1 MNISERCVSRGKKLD
16 LSIGAKFEE
25 DDFSSKTA
33 VASYEDEW
41 NVVGGKKVLTKK
53 ELLLPEKHFLLF
65 KFEKRR
71 GKPVT
76 LIGPFHIKNDEAA
89 ALLKKI
95 KKSLGSGG
103 SYKDA
108 FMEFQGDCKERL
120 RELFSNEGFR
130 FKK

>member
-1 MNISERCVSRGKKLD
+1 MAKGKILD
-16 LSIGAKFEE
+16 LDIGVSGF
-25 DDFSSKTA
+25 
-33 VASYEDEW
+33 EDEW
-41 NVVGGKKVLTKK
+41 NVVEGKKALSKKEVLT
-53 ELLLPEKHFLLF
+53 PEKHFLVF

-76 LIGPFHIKNDEAA
+76 LIGPFHLRKEDTASV
-89 ALLKKI
+89 LKKI

-103 SYKDA
+103 SFKEE

-120 RELFSNEGFR
+120 RELFTKEGFR

>member
-1 MNISERCVSRGKKLD
+1 MAKGKKLD
-16 LSIGAKFEE
+16 LNIGAKFTEE
-25 DDFSSKTA
+25 TFSSKTTL
-33 VASYEDEW
+33 ASYEDEW
-41 NVVGGKKVLTKK
+41 NVVGGKKVLSKK
-53 ELLLPEKHFLLF
+53 EILVPQKHFLVF

-76 LIGPFHIKNDEAA
+76 LIGPFYLKKDETAIV
-89 ALLKKI
+89 LKKI

-103 SYKDA
+103 NFKDE

-120 RELFSNEGFR
+120 RELFIKEGFR

>member
-1 MNISERCVSRGKKLD
+1 MAKGKKLD
-16 LSIGAKFEE
+16 LNIGASFAKETTNGFKDKWSLVE
-25 DDFSSKTA
+25 D
-33 VASYEDEW
+33 
-41 NVVGGKKVLTKK
+41 KKVLSKK
-53 ELLLPEKHFLLF
+53 ELLAPEKHSLVF

-76 LIGPFHIKNDEAA
+76 LIGPFHLKKDEANS
-89 ALLKKI
+89 LLKKI

-103 SYKDA
+103 TYKDD

-120 RELFSNEGFR
+120 RELFTKAGFR

>member
-1 MNISERCVSRGKKLD
+1 MSRGKKLE
-16 LSIGAKFEE
+16 LGIGA
-25 DDFSSKTA
+25 DFAKVTSGG
-33 VASYEDEW
+33 YEDEW
-41 NVVGGKKVLTKK
+41 KMVGEKKVLTKK
-53 ELLLPEKHFLLF
+53 ELISPEKHFLVF
-65 KFEKRR
+65 KFEKRK

-76 LIGPFHIKNDEAA
+76 LIGPFHIKNDDAN

-103 SYKDA
+103 SYKEE

-120 RELFSNEGFR
+120 RELFTAEGFR

>member
-1 MNISERCVSRGKKLD
+1 MAKGKKLD
-16 LSIGAKFEE
+16 LTIGAKFTEE
-25 DDFSSKTA
+25 TFTSKTTI
-33 VASYEDEW
+33 ASYEDEW
-41 NVVGGKKVLTKK
+41 NVVDGKKVLTKK
-53 ELLLPEKHFLLF
+53 EIVVPAKHFLFF

-76 LIGPFHIKNDEAA
+76 LIGPFHIKKDEANI
-89 ALLKKI
+89 LLKKI

-103 SYKDA
+103 SYKEE

-120 RELFSNEGFR
+120 RELFCAEGYR

>member
-1 MNISERCVSRGKKLD
+1 MSRGKKLD
-16 LSIGAKFEE
+16 LNIGSSLAKESTNGFE
-25 DDFSSKTA
+25 DDWK
-33 VASYEDEW
+33 
-41 NVVGGKKVLTKK
+41 VVEGKKVLSKR
-53 ELLLPEKHFLLF
+53 ELLEPAKHLLVF

-76 LIGPFHIKNDEAA
+76 LIGPICLKKDDTA

-103 SYKDA
+103 SYKED

-120 RELFSNEGFR
+120 RELFTKEGFR
-130 FKK
+130 FKR

>member
-1 MNISERCVSRGKKLD
+1 MAKGKKLD
-16 LSIGAKFEE
+16 LMIGAKFKEE
-25 DDFSSKTA
+25 TFASKTA
-33 VASYEDEW
+33 IASYEDEW
-41 NVVGGKKVLTKK
+41 NIVDGKKVLTKK
-53 ELLLPEKHFLLF
+53 EIVVPEKHFLFF

-76 LIGPFHIKNDEAA
+76 LIGPFHIKKDEANT
-89 ALLKKI
+89 LLKKI

-103 SYKDA
+103 SYKEE

-120 RELFSNEGFR
+120 RELFAAEGYR

>member
-1 MNISERCVSRGKKLD
+1 MAKGKKLD
-16 LSIGAKFEE
+16 LNIGAKFTEE
-25 DDFSSKTA
+25 TFTTKTA
-33 VASYEDEW
+33 ISSYEDEW
-41 NVVGGKKVLTKK
+41 NVVGAKKVLSKK
-53 ELLLPEKHFLLF
+53 EIIAPEKHFLVF

-76 LIGPFHIKNDEAA
+76 LIGPFHLKKDESAA
-89 ALLKKI
+89 VLKKI

-103 SYKDA
+103 SLKDE

-120 RELFSNEGFR
+120 RELFTIEGFR

>member
-1 MNISERCVSRGKKLD
+1 MAKGKKLD
-16 LSIGAKFEE
+16 LNIGAKFTEE
-25 DDFSSKTA
+25 TFSSKTTL
-33 VASYEDEW
+33 ASYEDEW
-41 NVVGGKKVLTKK
+41 NVVGGKKVLSKK
-53 ELLLPEKHFLLF
+53 EILVPQKHFLIF

-76 LIGPFHIKNDEAA
+76 LIGPFHLKKEETAIV
-89 ALLKKI
+89 LKKI

-103 SYKDA
+103 NFKDE

-120 RELFSNEGFR
+120 RELFIKEGFR

>member
-1 MNISERCVSRGKKLD
+1 MAKGKKLD
-16 LSIGAKFEE
+16 LMIGAKFKEE
-25 DDFSSKTA
+25 TFASKTA
-33 VASYEDEW
+33 IASYEDEW
-41 NVVGGKKVLTKK
+41 NRVDGKKILTKK
-53 ELLLPEKHFLLF
+53 EIVVPEKHFLFF

-76 LIGPFHIKNDEAA
+76 LIGPFHIKKDEANT
-89 ALLKKI
+89 LLKKI

-103 SYKDA
+103 SYKEE

-120 RELFSNEGFR
+120 RELFAAEGYR

>member
-1 MNISERCVSRGKKLD
+1 MSRGKKLD
-16 LSIGAKFEE
+16 LNIGSSLAKE
-25 DDFSSKTA
+25 DANGF
-33 VASYEDEW
+33 EDEW
-41 NVVGGKKVLTKK
+41 KVVDEKKVLSKR
-53 ELLLPEKHFLLF
+53 ELLEPAKHQLVF

-76 LIGPFHIKNDEAA
+76 LIGPISLKKEETA

-103 SYKDA
+103 SYKED

-120 RELFSNEGFR
+120 RLLFAQEGFR

>member
-1 MNISERCVSRGKKLD
+1 MAKGKKLD
-16 LSIGAKFEE
+16 LNIGAKFTEE
-25 DDFSSKTA
+25 SFSSKTV

-41 NVVGGKKVLTKK
+41 NVVGGKKVLSKK
-53 ELLLPEKHFLLF
+53 EIVAPEKHFLVF

-76 LIGPFHIKNDEAA
+76 LIGPFQLKKDETASV
-89 ALLKKI
+89 LKKI

-103 SYKDA
+103 NFKDE

-120 RELFSNEGFR
+120 RELFTKEGFR

>member
-1 MNISERCVSRGKKLD
+1 MSRGKRVD
-16 LSIGAKFEE
+16 LNIGASF
-25 DDFSSKTA
+25 
-33 VASYEDEW
+33 EDEW
-41 NVVGGKKVLTKK
+41 KEVSGKKILTKK
-53 ELLLPEKHFLLF
+53 ELVEPAKHFLFF
-65 KFEKRR
+65 KFEKRK

-76 LIGPFHIKNDEAA
+76 LIGPFQIKKDEAI

-103 SYKDA
+103 SYKDE

-120 RELFSNEGFR
+120 RELFSKEGFR

>member
-1 MNISERCVSRGKKLD
+1 VAKGKKLD
-16 LSIGAKFEE
+16 LNIGANF
-25 DDFSSKTA
+25 
-33 VASYEDEW
+33 EDEW
-41 NVVGGKKVLTKK
+41 NEVAGKKVLTKK
-53 ELLLPEKHFLLF
+53 ELVAPEKHFLHF
-65 KFEKRR
+65 KFEKRK

-76 LIGPFHIKNDEAA
+76 LIGPFQIKKDEAQ

-103 SYKDA
+103 KYSEE

-120 RELFSNEGFR
+120 RDLFTKEGFR

>member
-1 MNISERCVSRGKKLD
+1 MAKGKKLD
-16 LSIGAKFEE
+16 LNIGAKFTEE
-25 DDFSSKTA
+25 TFSSKTTL
-33 VASYEDEW
+33 ASYEDEW
-41 NVVGGKKVLTKK
+41 NVVGGKKVLSKK
-53 ELLLPEKHFLLF
+53 EILVPQKHFLVF

-76 LIGPFHIKNDEAA
+76 LIGPFHLKKDETAIV
-89 ALLKKI
+89 LKKI

-103 SYKDA
+103 NFKDE

-120 RELFSNEGFR
+120 RELFIKEGFR